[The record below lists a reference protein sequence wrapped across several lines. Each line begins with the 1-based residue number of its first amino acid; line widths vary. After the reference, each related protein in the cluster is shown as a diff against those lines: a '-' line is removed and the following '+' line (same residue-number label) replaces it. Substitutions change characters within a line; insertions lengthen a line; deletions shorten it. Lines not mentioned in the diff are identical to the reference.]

1 MAFWKKKNRKIEKR
15 CKNKQGGVIMT
26 TVKEKSN
33 EKK

>member
-1 MAFWKKKNRKIEKR
+1 MGFWKKKNRKIEKR
-15 CKNKQGGVIMT
+15 CKNKQGGVIMN